1 MVNDGKL
8 PRIQGMWQIRI
19 PVNGLEQWVTDN
31 TVYNSS
37 CAGSGMLNP
46 TGERSCLSAKGKKA
60 STNGLIVMSGGVP
73 TQTQAVRGLD
83 AVLKLATKETR

>member
-8 PRIQGMWQIRI
+8 PRIQGMQNIRI
-19 PVNGLEQWVTDN
+19 PVDGLEQWVTDN
-31 TVYNSS
+31 TVYNPS
-37 CAGSGMLNP
+37 CAGSAMRNP
-46 TGERSCLSAKGKKA
+46 KGERRCVSAKRKKV